1 VAPQEPSA
9 LIKPLPLWLFLL
21 SILVVAAVLIVL
33 VFLTGADWA
42 AGAQTA
48 SVVALAV
55 GGLILVAFGVRS
67 ALGMLAQTNL
77 HRRSQIV
84 SAILLALL
92 LFAIAAVGLTQQ
104 SGIHTVQAHSLEGQ
118 QKWQVAINEYIDS
131 GQHAPSSVDIARTY
145 NDWGEQL
152 AGQQQYTDSLDKFN
166 TVIANYTQ
174 AGSELT
180 RAQTGAAS
188 AYYNLAEQDM
198 AAQKFSDAVTNFN
211 QLTTNFSSSAYVQRA
226 HADYAKALWGEAQ
239 PELTSACSSALALY
253 QQLSSQFSD
262 TQDGQQAKAALALP
276 QSVKG
281 HFTSTIPSGTSSPQV
296 GLTQGISASMS
307 TDAFYAILAKSP
319 VVTVHSD
326 GTFTFPTVNQG
337 SYYLV
342 WGVVNSASGNEDFLV
357 GQRYPATVGPLC
369 AFNFGDISEN
379 FPTA

>member
-1 VAPQEPSA
+1 
-9 LIKPLPLWLFLL
+9 
-21 SILVVAAVLIVL
+21 
-33 VFLTGADWA
+33 
-42 AGAQTA
+42 
-48 SVVALAV
+48 
-55 GGLILVAFGVRS
+55 
-67 ALGMLAQTNL
+67 M

-92 LFAIAAVGLTQQ
+92 LFAFAVAGLALQP
-104 SGIHTVQAHSLEGQ
+104 GIHTVQAHSLEGQ
-118 QKWQVAINEYIDS
+118 QKWQVAINEYVDS
-131 GQHAPSSVDIARTY
+131 GQHAPLSVDIARTY
-145 NDWGEQL
+145 DEWGEQL
-152 AGQQQYTDSLDKFN
+152 AGQQQYPDALVKFN
-166 TVIANYTQ
+166 KVIADYSPTI
-174 AGSELT
+174 AEVA

-239 PELTSACSSALALY
+239 PELTSACSSALTIY

-281 HFTSTIPSGTSSPQV
+281 HFTSTIPNGANTPQV
-296 GLTQGISASMS
+296 GLAQGVSASMGQA
-307 TDAFYAILAKSP
+307 AFYAILDSSP
-319 VVTVHSD
+319 VVTVQGD
-326 GTFTFPTVNQG
+326 GTFTFPSIKQG

-342 WGVVNSASGNEDFLV
+342 WGIANANGRDFLV

-379 FPTA
+379 FPPAP